1 MHYLFLLLA
10 FGIFLVYTFMQ
21 EYSLVS
27 ILVMALL
34 VITFIIFDIFRTQKK
49 HSKDESGIFGHVG
62 NETAFFSIIV
72 LIISLILIK
81 TKIIKEFVG
90 MNQFFAFFIVLF
102 LAVASLVL
110 CILGVKGLRKI
121 LDETK
126 ERKIVNYF
134 NLANIVIDSIVII
147 YAIYRLIRILKSL

>member
-1 MHYLFLLLA
+1 
-10 FGIFLVYTFMQ
+10 MQ

-62 NETAFFSIIV
+62 NETAFFSVIV

-121 LDETK
+121 LDEKLSYSYIEKDNKKYVTK
-126 ERKIVNYF
+126 LALSKIT
-134 NLANIVIDSIVII
+134 NLDLSDSNS
-147 YAIYRLIRILKSL
+147 YYH

>member
-62 NETAFFSIIV
+62 NETAFFSVIV
-72 LIISLILIK
+72 LII
-81 TKIIKEFVG
+81 
-90 MNQFFAFFIVLF
+90 FIMLDDCC
-102 LAVASLVL
+102 L
-110 CILGVKGLRKI
+110 CH
-121 LDETK
+121 
-126 ERKIVNYF
+126 YF
-134 NLANIVIDSIVII
+134 INTNKD
-147 YAIYRLIRILKSL
+147 

>member
-21 EYSLVS
+21 EFSLVS

-34 VITFIIFDIFRTQKK
+34 VLAFVIFDVIRTQKK
-49 HSKDESGIFGHVG
+49 HAKDESGVYGHIG
-62 NETAFFSIIV
+62 NETAFFSVIV
-72 LIISLILIK
+72 MVISLILIK

-90 MNQFFAFFIVLF
+90 MNQFFAFFVVLF
-102 LAVASLVL
+102 LAVASFVL
-110 CILGVKGLRKI
+110 CVLGIKGIRKVI
-121 LDETK
+121 DETK

-134 NLANIVIDSIVII
+134 NIANLMIDTAVIV
-147 YAIYRLIRILKSL
+147 YTIYRLIRIIKAL

>member
-62 NETAFFSIIV
+62 NETAFFSVIV

-90 MNQFFAFFIVLF
+90 MNQFFAFFTVLF

-110 CILGVKGLRKI
+110 CILGVRKI

-126 ERKIVNYF
+126 DRKIVNYF